1 MFKVN
6 NKDNRT
12 AAMTRVFA
20 VNFEHISHIVLVFP
34 LLSLNKWMPIELR
47 LKKTTIYQAYMP
59 RTFLVSEVFYSSFD
73 MELIF
78 SSWYMM
84 KLISNEGFPW

>member
-47 LKKTTIYQAYMP
+47 LKNHNISSIYAKNIP
-59 RTFLVSEVFYSSFD
+59 CLRKRAF
-73 MELIF
+73 
-78 SSWYMM
+78 
-84 KLISNEGFPW
+84 KRK